1 MMRGRLACWV
11 YLLAAL
17 GCFFVSPARADQ
29 YGSQGDALAAC
40 KASAR
45 VSYPDRPASTTDSY
59 CGGAYPIYS
68 SDATPGSPTWPTQ
81 DASAWANAAGR
92 RAYGYPVGNRFLYFW
107 WVYALPSDSACVSS
121 DYPSSAIFTPGKVL
135 SGYSICGN
143 QTASDGSGVIVK
155 CSRSFTPSGAPTM
168 NPYSGQ
174 WETFGTLSASS
185 SLCGSDAE
193 SNKWKKSDGTSPD
206 SVPTTTPTP
215 EANAPPTPNPPK
227 LCGGGSCYDPKSDTA
242 CAVVGG
248 GQVCVSGAAGRSPAG
263 ACVSSA
269 GGSICS
275 GSPTAPLP
283 GAPPA
288 SPISDPA
295 TEIKAT
301 DKLTQADP
309 VTGQN
314 KTVTT
319 NVYTPGN
326 TPAESGAGE
335 GDNKPPTQDPDKGS
349 ASGGQ
354 DCNSPPICSGDAP
367 TCAVVDQVWLSRCGA
382 PKDDKSDKNG
392 NGQPDWTEVQPG
404 DDAQYATDDTP
415 AGSVF
420 STETT
425 GVENIDQT
433 SWAGNTCPTLPVVN
447 VFGRPWSMDQGYFC
461 SALETFRWPFIFVCG
476 FIAIGIISVGGR
488 V

>member
-11 YLLAAL
+11 FLLAAL
-17 GCFFVSPARADQ
+17 GCFFASPARAQ
-29 YGSQGDALAAC
+29 SYGGFFNTQADAFGACQSKKSELAA
-40 KASAR
+40 
-45 VSYPDRPASTTDSY
+45 
-59 CGGAYPIYS
+59 GGFGFFPLPCTYQLRDANTPLFNLTYQKKDANGNVTS
-68 SDATPGSPTWPTQ
+68 SGWYQFFYAIGSPPM
-81 DASAWANAAGR
+81 G
-92 RAYGYPVGNRFLYFW
+92 G
-107 WVYALPSDSACVSS
+107 DSACQNGS
-121 DYPSSAIFTPGKVL
+121 YGSASIYTPGKILQGFKLCSRQNLPGGAPGQV
-135 SGYSICGN
+135 S
-143 QTASDGSGVIVK
+143 
-155 CSRSFTPSGAPTM
+155 CSRSFTPSGAPTL

-174 WETFGTLSASS
+174 WETFGTLAASS
-185 SLCGSDAE
+185 SLCGSGASDGG
-193 SNKWKKSDGTSPD
+193 WTKSDGTTAEN
-206 SVPTTTPTP
+206 VPTNTPP
-215 EANAPPTPNPPK
+215 PVADAPPPPDPPK

-263 ACVSSA
+263 ACVSSS

-295 TEIKAT
+295 TEIKST

-335 GDNKPPTQDPDKGS
+335 GDSQPPTQDPDKGS

-367 TCAVVDQVWLSRCGA
+367 TCAVVNQVWLSRCGA

-415 AGSVF
+415 ASSVF

-433 SWAGNTCPTLPVVN
+433 SWAGNTCPTLPVVT
-447 VFGRPWSMDQGYFC
+447 VFGHPWSFDQNLFC
-461 SALETFRWPFIFVCG
+461 QWLAMIRPIFLLVCG
-476 FIAIGIISVGGR
+476 FIAIKITASGGKS
-488 V
+488 